1 MQSEYRLDVPRRG
14 WLVAL
19 SVGTVKEQ
27 NKKKKDNV
35 PAVLTFSAAVNGCV
49 DVSPSRMSLR
59 LVGASTLFNPKKETN
74 GIVPQEPTITQHG
87 KLIKR

>member
-1 MQSEYRLDVPRRG
+1 MACCTQCWYRQR
-14 WLVAL
+14 A
-19 SVGTVKEQ
+19 KQ
-27 NKKKKDNV
+27 KKKDNV